1 MAKDSVKRMKLIQLN
16 LNKDGAYFMYQL
28 EVTRGIRGNTK
39 GKVDEVIIFGVPY
52 DNLHRYCIEQHIFIT
67 NKAVY
72 ENDWDHPILWS
83 KDGVN
88 YDTQRI

>member
-1 MAKDSVKRMKLIQLN
+1 MVKDLVKRMKLKQLS
-16 LNKDGAYFMYQL
+16 LNKDGAYFIYQV
-28 EVTRGIRGNTK
+28 EVTRGIRGKTK
-39 GKVDEVIIFGVPY
+39 GKVNEVIIFGVPY
-52 DNLHRYCIEQHIFIT
+52 ADLHRYCIEQHIFIT